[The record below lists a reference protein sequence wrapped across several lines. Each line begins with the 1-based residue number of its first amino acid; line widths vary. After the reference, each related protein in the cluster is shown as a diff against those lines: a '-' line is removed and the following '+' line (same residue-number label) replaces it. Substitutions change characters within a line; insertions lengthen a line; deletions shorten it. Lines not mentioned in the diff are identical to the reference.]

1 MIPRRRFLL
10 HIILLDILPVF
21 WRDMRPDRAV
31 LAESSVQP
39 GKGTDPVS
47 TAEGLHSGSGEPDI
61 CLLPNVFKGNGVV
74 YALHKSYAQRIV
86 VAG

>member
-10 HIILLDILPVF
+10 HNILLDILLVF
-21 WRDMRPDRAV
+21 WQDMRPDRAV
-31 LAESSVQP
+31 LAESSVQL
-39 GKGTDPVS
+39 GKGTDPAS

-61 CLLPNVFKGNGVV
+61 CLLPDVFKGNGVV

>member
-10 HIILLDILPVF
+10 HIILLDILLMF

-39 GKGTDPVS
+39 GKGTAPVS
-47 TAEGLHSGSGEPDI
+47 TAEGLHI
-61 CLLPNVFKGNGVV
+61 CLLSDVFKGNGVV